1 MDRIQTMQVF
11 ARVAELGSFSRA
23 AEQLNLPAAT
33 VTNAV
38 QALEKHLGVRL
49 LQRTTRKV
57 TLTDEGVTYLERCT
71 QLLTEF
77 EDVDALFQHEQL
89 QPRGVVRVDLPERLA
104 HQVVIPAL
112 PEFFALYPQLRLK
125 LTATDRFI
133 DLIGEAVDCVV
144 RVGALSDSSLI
155 GRRIGSLEQINCG
168 ARSYLERYGRPQTL
182 SDLQHHRVVNFFS
195 SRTGR
200 DLGWEYMQDGEPRFL
215 KLPGLI
221 SVASSDAYLAS
232 CSAGLGLIQAP
243 RFGLEEWLA
252 SGEVEEVLPDFKPP
266 PLPISVVYAHNKHL
280 SPRVQVFVD
289 WIGKLLAARYA

>member
-1 MDRIQTMQVF
+1 MDRIQTMEVF

-49 LQRTTRKV
+49 LHRTTRKV
-57 TLTDEGVTYLERCT
+57 TLTDEGITYLDRCT

-77 EDVDALFQHEQL
+77 EDVDALFQHDQL
-89 QPRGVVRVDLPERLA
+89 QPRGVIRVDLPERLA
-104 HQVVIPAL
+104 HMVVIPAL

-125 LTATDRFI
+125 LSATDRFV
-133 DLIGEAVDCVV
+133 DLVGEAVDCVV

-155 GRRIGSLEQINCG
+155 ARRIGSMEQINCG
-168 ARSYLERYGRPQTL
+168 ARSYLERHGRPQTL
-182 SDLQHHRVVNFFS
+182 NDLQHHMAVNYFS

-200 DLGWEYMQDGEPRFL
+200 DLGWEYMVDGEARFL

-232 CSAGLGLIQAP
+232 CAAGLGLIQAP
-243 RFGLEEWLA
+243 RFGLEALLA
-252 SGEVEEVLPDFKPP
+252 SGEIEEVLPDFKPA
-266 PLPISVVYAHNKHL
+266 PLPVSVVYAHNRHL
-280 SPRVQVFVD
+280 SPRVRVFVD
-289 WIGKLLAARYA
+289 WIARLLAARYA